1 MMPVERITP
10 IVKLKFKISILNSIL
25 CNYSD
30 AYKLAKGTIL
40 IAAQAGD
47 NPNNGN
53 KEVVFKNCAP
63 FTDCISEINNTQI
76 ENAKDINVVMPMY
89 NLIEY
94 GKNYSKTSGG
104 LWQYFRDKPF
114 LGPDGDTADF
124 PADNNN
130 NTFFKFK

>member
-10 IVKLKFKISILNSIL
+10 IVKLNFKISILNSIL

-30 AYKLAKGTIL
+30 AYILAKGTIS
-40 IAAQAGD
+40 IAAQTGD

-76 ENAKDINVVMPMY
+76 ENAKDINVVMPIY
-89 NLIEY
+89 NLVEY
-94 GKNYSKTSGG
+94 SKNYSKTSGS
-104 LWQYFRDKPF
+104 LW
-114 LGPDGDTADF
+114 
-124 PADNNN
+124 
-130 NTFFKFK
+130 